1 MAAAGASRVK
11 IIFRL
16 ARLAYAAGGLAEKK
30 RRGLYDEGEGALA
43 FVGGEGRAR
52 ASNPSPSPSIR
63 AGGLLLAEIV
73 QDKADGLAPDFGQ
86 DGFQI
91 GLAGGEAAA

>member
-1 MAAAGASRVK
+1 MPPAAWRKRKGA
-11 IIFRL
+11 
-16 ARLAYAAGGLAEKK
+16 AYMMREKELL
-30 RRGLYDEGEGALA
+30 RSWEERG
-43 FVGGEGRAR
+43 AR
-52 ASNPSPSPSIR
+52 ASNPSPSPYIR